1 MTPPTETPATETSP
15 AEPAVT
21 SVVEIFDVA
30 SGRRSVVFETD
41 RHVEAPNWS
50 RDGSSLLLN
59 GGGRLFVLDLAAPTG
74 LRPLDTGTATSVN
87 NDHGF
92 SPDGTQ
98 IAISNQVDG
107 SSIVFVLPSA
117 GGEPRRVTAA
127 GPSYWHGW
135 SPDGSTLA
143 YVGARNSQFD
153 IYAIDVAGDADGAA
167 EPRQLTDYA
176 APDDGPDYSPDGST
190 LYFNSARTGVMKIWA
205 MNPDGS
211 DQRQLTDDAEYA
223 DWFPHPSPDGRSVVL
238 LSYDATVTG
247 HPGGQTVRL
256 RMLDVATGEVTVLC
270 ELFGGQG
277 TINVPSWAPD
287 SSAFAFVSYRQA

>member
-1 MTPPTETPATETSP
+1 MTAPNDTP
-15 AEPAVT
+15 VI

-30 SGRRSVVFETD
+30 SGARSTVYEAD
-41 RHVEAPNWS
+41 RHIEAPNWS
-50 RDGSSLLLN
+50 RDGSTLLLN
-59 GGGRLFVLDLAAPTG
+59 GGGRLFVLDLAAPTA
-74 LRPLDTGTATSVN
+74 LRELDTGTATSCN

-117 GGEPRRVTAA
+117 GGEPRRVTAT

-143 YVGARNSQFD
+143 YVGARAGQFD
-153 IYAIDVAGDADGAA
+153 IYVIDVAGDVDGAT
-167 EPRQLTDYA
+167 EPRQLTDYP

-190 LYFNSARTGVMKIWA
+190 IYFNSARTGVMKIWA
-205 MNPDGS
+205 MNADGT
-211 DQRQLTDDAEYA
+211 DQRQLTDDDAYA
-223 DWFPHPSPDGRSVVL
+223 DWFPHPSPDGTKLVL
-238 LSYDATVTG
+238 LSYDAAVTG
-247 HPGGQTVRL
+247 HPGGQPVRL
-256 RMLDVATGEVTVLC
+256 RMLDIATGAATELC

-287 SSAFAFVSYRQA
+287 STAFAFVSYRQR